1 MLGPVHLLCHLVGE
15 QVLCRGGD
23 HWRLLVQKESTYPA
37 STRQSLFTD
46 RTEDVMKI
54 IEKVTYSIHDTKIV
68 QLAVCG
74 KFA

>member
-1 MLGPVHLLCHLVGE
+1 MSA
-15 QVLCRGGD
+15 RGSLASISSERID
-23 HWRLLVQKESTYPA
+23 ISSA

-54 IEKVTYSIHDTKIV
+54 IEKVMYSIHDTKIV